1 MVLQQSNACKSSL
14 SMPNTEAS
22 VDRLTFC
29 HATLDPDWS
38 NKKSFPAVLVEPVKV
53 LGRKAIDLRI
63 MDDPFF
69 DVLPNF
75 IRYNRFTMKRWI
87 LNNCKDYVSTS
98 IEHKETELMA
108 EFKSEVDKLAKVY
121 IDERDKAVEAFDV
134 ERESHGETARPLDMR
149 LLRLKFL
156 DMQQNGNAV
165 GQECL

>member
-1 MVLQQSNACKSSL
+1 MVLDQTNSCESSL
-14 SMPNTEAS
+14 LYS
-22 VDRLTFC
+22 VHEGSADQHIRLFIM
-29 HATLDPDWS
+29 LDPDWS
-38 NKKSFPAVLVEPVKV
+38 NKKSFPEVLVEPVKA

-108 EFKSEVDKLAKVY
+108 ELKLEVDKLAEVY
-121 IDERDKAVEAFDV
+121 IDERDKAVENLNE
-134 ERESHGETARPLDMR
+134 ERESHTKAACGIDPQSR
-149 LLRLKFL
+149 
-156 DMQQNGNAV
+156 
-165 GQECL
+165 